1 MAMSCCVDQVN
12 ALEDKIYT
20 VFLFCFFS
28 SIFLHFSSCWSFYLV
43 LLVIIFTPTS
53 GILSHIAPGI
63 DFSDFAI
70 CDGIF
75 TIDVTLGL
83 ARMLDAD
90 NLGVNPFTF
99 EPCLSL

>member
-1 MAMSCCVDQVN
+1 MENS
-12 ALEDKIYT
+12 LEIA
-20 VFLFCFFS
+20 LFCFRFVS
-28 SIFLHFSSCWSFYLV
+28 RFLFSSCWFFYLV

>member
-12 ALEDKIYT
+12 ALEGKIYT
-20 VFLFCFFS
+20 VFLFCFLY
-28 SIFLHFSSCWSFYLV
+28 FLRFCSCWSFYLV

-63 DFSDFAI
+63 DSSGFAI
-70 CDGIF
+70 CNGIF